1 MSLNQSF
8 SGNTGGHAHAS
19 AVSPDRVKS
28 LPIELN
34 ERLLKRLN
42 KSIVFADAQFMEW
55 FTLTVGVDAV
65 VSHGGA
71 HNIKEFSALENGEEH
86 PKAVFLI
93 AQPLRA
99 IVLDTLKEI
108 VIASRFQYVI
118 IVTSVEPSAYDES
131 RELFDRL
138 SDECLIWMSNPVDRL
153 NPSFLNQ
160 KTHIILFFLN

>member
-8 SGNTGGHAHAS
+8 SGNNPTGGNNHPS
-19 AVSPDRVKS
+19 VSPDRVKS

-65 VSHGGA
+65 LSHGGA

-93 AQPLRA
+93 AQPLRG

-108 VIASRFQYVI
+108 IIASKFQYVT
-118 IVTSVEPSAYDES
+118 IVTSIEPIAYDES

-138 SDECLIWMSNPVDRL
+138 TDECLIWMSDPVDCL
-153 NPSFLNQ
+153 FLNSILHFR
-160 KTHIILFFLN
+160 KFII